1 MVVHKGS
8 CHCSQVEFE
17 VEAPSNLDV
26 SECNCSICYMVG
38 FQHIHVPK
46 SRFRM
51 LKGKDVLAEYQFN
64 TKVARHYFCTYCGVK
79 SFYVPRSHPDGIS
92 VNARCLSREKVS
104 SIQVTPFD
112 GKNWETNVHELRMR
126 TLYDESG

>member
-38 FQHIHVPK
+38 FHHIHVPK
-46 SRFRM
+46 SSFRM

-92 VNARCLSREKVS
+92 VNARCLNREKVS